1 MKNNNNTY
9 DYNSTDH
16 NPNEDLPIDILN
28 YIPIYVINN
37 TYDDNWRII
46 GITELIITS
55 PYC

>member
-1 MKNNNNTY
+1 MKDNDIY
-9 DYNSTDH
+9 DYNSTAP
-16 NPNEDLPIDILN
+16 NPNADLPIDILN

-37 TYDDNWRII
+37 TYDDNWKII